1 MSENAPALQQTILV
15 VDDDA
20 LLCRALERVL
30 QTKGYQVLAA
40 TDGTLAI
47 ELSRSCMEPI
57 DLVLVDLMMPI
68 QHGFSLVDI
77 LLCEHP
83 ETKIV
88 LTSGAI
94 REHMLLERDRERVHA
109 FLAKPF
115 TSSHLLQLIKGL
127 LHAV

>member
-1 MSENAPALQQTILV
+1 MSEDAPTKQRTILV

-47 ELSRSCMEPI
+47 EMSRSCMEPI

-77 LLCEHP
+77 LVHERP
-83 ETKIV
+83 EAKIV

-94 REHMLLERDRERVHA
+94 REHMLLERDRERVHG

-115 TSSHLLQLIKGL
+115 TSSHLLQLIKRL

>member
-1 MSENAPALQQTILV
+1 MSEQAQAQQQVILV

-30 QTKGYQVLAA
+30 QIKGYRVLAA

-47 ELSRSCMEPI
+47 EMSRSCVGPI

-77 LLCEHP
+77 LVCERP

-88 LTSGAI
+88 LTSGAV
-94 REHMLLERDRERVHA
+94 REHMLLERDRERVHG
-109 FLAKPF
+109 FLTKPF
-115 TSSHLLQLIKGL
+115 TSSHLLQLIKDL
-127 LHAV
+127 LHVV